1 MINRWNRVA
10 LAGVLAATFSMPMI
24 AQSPAPA
31 VQEKTK
37 AEKEAEKKAA
47 AELKKANEA
56 KYKAAAEEAKKK
68 AEADKKAAEAAE
80 KSKSRNSSSTAN

>member
-1 MINRWNRVA
+1 MINRWTRVA
-10 LAGVLAATFSMPMI
+10 LAGVLAATLSMPMI
-24 AQSPAPA
+24 AQSPTAPA

-56 KYKAAAEEAKKK
+56 KYKAAAK
-68 AEADKKAAEAAE
+68 AAQEKTEVDKKAAESSD
-80 KSKSRNSSSTAN
+80 KSKDSSSHSN

>member
-1 MINRWNRVA
+1 MINRWTPVA

-24 AQSPAPA
+24 AQSTTAPA

-37 AEKEAEKKAA
+37 AEKEADKKAA

-56 KYKAAAEEAKKK
+56 KFKAAAIAAKEK
-68 AEADKKAAEAAE
+68 AEADKKAAEASG
-80 KSKSRNSSSTAN
+80 KSKNSSSPAN

>member
-1 MINRWNRVA
+1 MINRWTRVA
-10 LAGVLAATFSMPMI
+10 LAGVLAATFSMPI
-24 AQSPAPA
+24 FAQGTTAPA
-31 VQEKTK
+31 VPEKTK

-56 KYKAAAEEAKKK
+56 KYKEAAKAAKEK

-80 KSKSRNSSSTAN
+80 KSKTSSSHAN

>member
-1 MINRWNRVA
+1 MINRWTRVA
-10 LAGVLAATFSMPMI
+10 LAGVLAATLSMPMI
-24 AQSPAPA
+24 AQGPTAPA

-56 KYKAAAEEAKKK
+56 KYMAAAKAAKEK
-68 AEADKKAAEAAE
+68 AEADKKAAEASDD
-80 KSKSRNSSSTAN
+80 SKNSSSHAN

>member
-10 LAGVLAATFSMPMI
+10 LAGVLAATLSLPI
-24 AQSPAPA
+24 VAQGPAAPA

-56 KYKAAAEEAKKK
+56 KYKAAAKAAKEK
-68 AEADKKAAEAAE
+68 AEADKKALEASE
-80 KSKSRNSSSTAN
+80 KSKGSSTHAN